1 MLYSTIL
8 LIFAIGI
15 CDDHSF
21 KGWAKLAILLNK
33 YLKINL
39 ININIIYILII
50 NIILTKKRNL
60 IRPHYPAFSFGTSK
74 RFKSIEVDGR
84 NSENKKIK
92 INQRNNTDRNDIND
106 NWCKSLYFYGSQDF
120 QSFLKTQT
128 MMGTGKKMVVKDNGF
143 PAPNRYIIRGFADD
157 IKRNGDKVNATR
169 MVLKEKKTLE
179 DIEKI
184 NMAKLR
190 EERYEEKRR
199 ALKMSL
205 KDSINF
211 KEVNVNKDI
220 NYENQEEKNDQ
231 MPNEQKITEN

>member
-1 MLYSTIL
+1 MNYL
-8 LIFAIGI
+8 LR
-15 CDDHSF
+15 
-21 KGWAKLAILLNK
+21 
-33 YLKINL
+33 
-39 ININIIYILII
+39 NINYNQVESTSPSFSIKGKYDFGSVFYNDKSAKGYSSPQRQQNN
-50 NIILTKKRNL
+50 NIILENPDFGL

-74 RFKSIEVDGR
+74 RFNSIEVDGR
-84 NSENKKIK
+84 TTRNKNIK
-92 INQRNNTDRNDIND
+92 QRYNTDRNEIND
-106 NWCKSLYFYGSQDF
+106 NWCKSLYFYGSQDS

-128 MMGTGKKMVVKDNGF
+128 MMGTGKKMVVKDNGY

-157 IKRNGDKVNATR
+157 IKNNGDKVNATR
-169 MVLKEKKTLE
+169 MKLIEKKKLE

-211 KEVNVNKDI
+211 KENNLYKDMDFENK
-220 NYENQEEKNDQ
+220 EEKRNEINDKK
-231 MPNEQKITEN
+231 MNIDN